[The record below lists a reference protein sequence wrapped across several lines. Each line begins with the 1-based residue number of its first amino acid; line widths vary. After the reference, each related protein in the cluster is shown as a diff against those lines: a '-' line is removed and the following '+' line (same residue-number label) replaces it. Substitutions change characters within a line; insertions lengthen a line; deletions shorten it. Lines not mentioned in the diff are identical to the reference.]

1 MFIGKGSM
9 GEGIKSLGVL
19 GCRGF
24 GLGGVGGDALP
35 SDGVCLLH
43 A

>member
-1 MFIGKGSM
+1 VFTGKGSR
-9 GEGIKSLGVL
+9 GEGIKASGVL

-24 GLGGVGGDALP
+24 GLGGVGGDPLP
-35 SDGVCLLH
+35 SEGVWILH

>member
-1 MFIGKGSM
+1 MFIGKGSR
-9 GEGIKSLGVL
+9 GEGIKASGVL
-19 GCRGF
+19 GCIGF

-35 SDGVCLLH
+35 SEGVCLLH